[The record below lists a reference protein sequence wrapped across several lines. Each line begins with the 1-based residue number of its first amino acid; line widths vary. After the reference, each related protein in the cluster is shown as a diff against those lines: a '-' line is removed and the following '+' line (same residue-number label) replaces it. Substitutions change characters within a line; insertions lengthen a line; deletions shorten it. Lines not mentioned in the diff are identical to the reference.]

1 MERDLSLWIWNRLLF
16 KDRMDKLMKIRLAVG
31 AFAVLVLFGA
41 DILNNGVEGWLGNL
55 PLYGLVV
62 AAVLFVLGLQWLWRL
77 IFCRA
82 KTTPEGARFEL
93 SAFAEFIL
101 HALNLLWIGSTCYE
115 LYTRDIKWYEAILP
129 VLMLLIPLGLSINY
143 LLNRKDFLEIR
154 GDQLF
159 YFDEGK
165 EASFPIS
172 AYRFFK
178 AESQA
183 LSASYSQT
191 DTWHLEVFSEKR
203 KSKVFDLKNMSLAGH
218 KHALE
223 KYLSARFPQRT

>member
-1 MERDLSLWIWNRLLF
+1 
-16 KDRMDKLMKIRLAVG
+16 MDKLMKIRLAVG

-82 KTTPEGARFEL
+82 KTTPAGARFEL

-115 LYTRDIKWYEAILP
+115 LYTRDVKWYEAILP

-154 GDQLF
+154 GDQLV

-165 EASFPIS
+165 EASLPID

-223 KYLSARFPQRT
+223 KYLSARFPQRD